1 MEALRDYA
9 RSHLAMH
16 VPERP
21 YAKNIEKATWLW
33 AVDESKKNNE
43 KAVFE
48 NRLLRQRYKQ
58 KITHLLTELTREPV
72 VAATLEVQGG
82 RVKLSCEVVPQLKRR
97 LMRREFTSQ
106 DLLTMRPEQLWPN
119 GPWSRTM
126 LKLKEKEL
134 MMERAKTKEEDYEG
148 LFTCRKCQKKTVTY
162 TQAQTRSADEPMVS
176 TPSALVII
184 LLFRLLTTLS
194 SQTTFFNC
202 LGCGNRWKG

>member
-16 VPERP
+16 VPELP

-33 AVDESKKNNE
+33 AVEESKKNNE

-48 NRLLRQRYKQ
+48 NRLLRHRYKQ

-106 DLLTMRPEQLWPN
+106 DLINMRPEQLWPN

-134 MMERAKTKEEDYEG
+134 MMERAKAKEEDYNG
-148 LFTCRKCQKKTVTY
+148 LFKCGKCKSVKTTY
-162 TQAQTRSADEPMVS
+162 YQMQTRSADEPMVS
-176 TPSALVII
+176 TQAAWFL
-184 LLFRLLTTLS
+184 LLTLLLTALS
-194 SQTTFFNC
+194 SQTTYVTCTNC
-202 LGCGNRWKG
+202 NHRWKC

>member
-33 AVDESKKNNE
+33 AVEETKKNNE

-48 NRLLRQRYKQ
+48 NRLLRMRYKQ
-58 KITHLLTELTREPV
+58 KIIHLLTELTREPV
-72 VAATLEVQGG
+72 VATTLEVQGG
-82 RVKLSCEVVPQLKRR
+82 RVKLSYEVVPQLKRR

-106 DLLTMRPEQLWPN
+106 DLLSMRPDQLWPN

-134 MMERAKTKEEDYEG
+134 VLERAKAKEEDYEG
-148 LFTCRKCQKKTVTY
+148 LFKCGRCKSKKTTFF
-162 TQAQTRSADEPMVS
+162 QMQTRSADEPM
-176 TPSALVII
+176 
-184 LLFRLLTTLS
+184 TTYV
-194 SQTTFFNC
+194 TCN
-202 LGCGNRWKG
+202 GCGHRWKC

>member
-33 AVDESKKNNE
+33 AVEESKKNNE

-48 NRLLRQRYKQ
+48 NRLLRHRYKQ

-82 RVKLSCEVVPQLKRR
+82 RVKLSCEVVPLLKRR

-106 DLLTMRPEQLWPN
+106 DLINMRPEQLWPN

-134 MMERAKTKEEDYEG
+134 MMERAKAKEEDYNG
-148 LFTCRKCQKKTVTY
+148 LFKCGKCKSVKTTY
-162 TQAQTRSADEPMVS
+162 YQMQTRSADEPMVS
-176 TPSALVII
+176 TQAAWFL
-184 LLFRLLTTLS
+184 LLTLLLTALS
-194 SQTTFFNC
+194 SQTTYVTCTNC
-202 LGCGNRWKG
+202 NHRWKC

>member
-9 RSHLAMH
+9 RTHLAMH

-33 AVDESKKNNE
+33 AVEESKKNNE

-48 NRLLRQRYKQ
+48 NRLLRMRYKQ
-58 KITHLLTELTREPV
+58 KIVHLLTELTREPV
-72 VAATLEVQGG
+72 VATTLEVKGG
-82 RVKLSCEVVPQLKRR
+82 RVKLACEVMPQLKRR
-97 LMRREFTSQ
+97 LLRREFTSQ
-106 DLLTMRPEQLWPN
+106 DLLSMRPEQLWPN
-119 GPWSRTM
+119 GPWSSTM

-134 MMERAKTKEEDYEG
+134 VLERAKAKEEDYEG
-148 LFTCRKCQKKTVTY
+148 LFTCRKCHKKTVTY

-176 TPSALVII
+176 TPAALF
-184 LLFRLLTTLS
+184 LLLTLLLTALS

-202 LGCGNRWKG
+202 LSCGNRWKG

>member
-33 AVDESKKNNE
+33 AVEETKKNNE

-48 NRLLRQRYKQ
+48 NRLLRMRYKQ
-58 KITHLLTELTREPV
+58 KIIHLLTELTREPV
-72 VAATLEVQGG
+72 VATTLEVQGG
-82 RVKLSCEVVPQLKRR
+82 RVKLSYEVVPQLKRR

-106 DLLTMRPEQLWPN
+106 DLLSMRPDQLWPN

-134 MMERAKTKEEDYEG
+134 VLERAKAKEEDYEG
-148 LFTCRKCQKKTVTY
+148 LFKCGRCKSKKTTFF
-162 TQAQTRSADEPMVS
+162 QMQTRSADG
-176 TPSALVII
+176 AFYL
-184 LLFRLLTTLS
+184 LLFLYYRTLLTLFL
-194 SQTTFFNC
+194 QN
-202 LGCGNRWKG
+202 L

>member
-33 AVDESKKNNE
+33 AVEETKKNNE

-48 NRLLRQRYKQ
+48 NRLLRMRYKQ
-58 KITHLLTELTREPV
+58 KIIHLLTELTREPV
-72 VAATLEVQGG
+72 VATTLEVQGG
-82 RVKLSCEVVPQLKRR
+82 RVKLSYEVVPQLKRR

-134 MMERAKTKEEDYEG
+134 VLERAKAKEEDYTG
-148 LFTCRKCQKKTVTY
+148 LFKCGKCKSVKTTY
-162 TQAQTRSADEPMVS
+162 YQMQTRSADEPMVS
-176 TPSALVII
+176 TPAAWFL
-184 LLFRLLTTLS
+184 LLTLLLTALS
-194 SQTTFFNC
+194 SQTTYVTCTNC
-202 LGCGNRWKG
+202 SHRWKC